1 MLFEAMDL
9 GATFVFAISGAT
21 SGVRRRLDLFGVLV
35 VAWAAGVAGGIAR
48 DLLIGAVPP
57 AAIAQWHYLAATIA
71 AGLLGFFAS
80 TLIARLKT
88 PVLLFDAAG
97 LCLFSVTGT
106 EKALAWGLDP
116 VMAAVL
122 GMITCIGGGV
132 ARDLL
137 TLQIPTVLR
146 AELYAVAAL
155 AGAGSLSLGFALGLP
170 HRPVALFAAGLCLFL
185 RPCRFTGAGVCR
197 SPGGRQGSFLKK
209 LTNFRAAT
217 RVIRRRRPCRS
228 CG

>member
-1 MLFEAMDL
+1 MLIDALDL

-21 SGVRRRLDLFGVLV
+21 QGVRKRLDLFGVLV

-57 AAIAQWHYLAATIA
+57 ASIADWRYLAAAVA

-80 TLIARLKT
+80 DWIGRLRT

-97 LCLFSVTGT
+97 LCLFAVTGT
-106 EKALAWGLDP
+106 EKALAFGLNP
-116 VMAAVL
+116 FVAAVL
-122 GMITCIGGGV
+122 GMVTCIGGGV

-137 TLQIPTVLR
+137 TLEIPTVLR

-155 AGAGSLSLGFALGLP
+155 AGAGSIALGFTFGLP
-170 HRPVALFAAGLCLFL
+170 PLPVMVFGAGLCLFL
-185 RPCRFTGAGVCR
+185 RLMSLYRGWRLPSSKST
-197 SPGGRQGSFLKK
+197 K
-209 LTNFRAAT
+209 AT
-217 RVIRRRRPCRS
+217 D
-228 CG
+228 

>member
-1 MLFEAMDL
+1 MRWISAPPSCSPSAAPHAACD
-9 GATFVFAISGAT
+9 GASTCSACWWWPGPP
-21 SGVRRRLDLFGVLV
+21 R
-35 VAWAAGVAGGIAR
+35 VAGGIAR

-57 AAIAQWHYLAATIA
+57 AAIADWRYLAAAVA

-80 TLIARLKT
+80 DLIGRLRT

-97 LCLFSVTGT
+97 LCLFAVTGT
-106 EKALAWGLDP
+106 QKALAYGLNP
-116 VMAAVL
+116 AMAAIL

-137 TLQIPTVLR
+137 TLQVPTVLR

-155 AGAGSLSLGFALGLP
+155 AGAGSISLGFILGLP
-170 HRPVALFAAGLCLFL
+170 TRAG
-185 RPCRFTGAGVCR
+185 RPCSG
-197 SPGGRQGSFLKK
+197 PGCAF
-209 LTNFRAAT
+209 
-217 RVIRRRRPCRS
+217 S